1 MKRIGVLTSGGDA
14 PGMNAAIRAVT
25 RAAIYNGFE
34 VAGFERGF
42 DGLIKSSWREL
53 RTDSVSE
60 IIHKGGTILKTAR
73 SKEFMT
79 REGLEQALRT
89 LEILKIEA
97 LVIIGG
103 DGSFQGALTLADRG
117 INVMGIPGT
126 IDNDLSYTDYTIGF
140 DTAVNT
146 VTSAVEKIIDT
157 SLSHE
162 RNTIIEVMGR
172 GCGDIATYTGIS
184 TGAELILIP
193 EKETDLDTIFNK
205 IKSDNKKGKLQS
217 IIIKAEG
224 FHMETGQLAR
234 LIEKETG
241 AETRVTVLG
250 YLQRGG
256 EPTAGD
262 RILASR
268 MGAEAVRLISC
279 GERNCCIGI
288 QQSSMMHMPIER
300 AIGYQKPYN
309 DELNQLAD
317 MLAI

>member
-1 MKRIGVLTSGGDA
+1 MKLGVLTSGGDA

-25 RAAIYNGFE
+25 RSAIHLGYE
-34 VAGFERGF
+34 VIGFERGF
-42 DGLIKSSWREL
+42 DGLIQNSWRKLEMI
-53 RTDSVSE
+53 SVSG

-79 REGLEQALRT
+79 EEGMKKALCT
-89 LEILKIEA
+89 LEMLKIRDM
-97 LVIIGG
+97 VIIGG
-103 DGSFQGALTLADRG
+103 DGSFRGARELAKYG
-117 INVMGIPGT
+117 INIMGIPGT

-146 VTSAVEKIIDT
+146 VTAAVEKIMDT

-172 GCGDIATYTGIS
+172 ECGDIATYTGIS

-193 EKETDLDTIFNK
+193 EIETDLNTIFRK
-205 IKSDNKKGKLQS
+205 IKSNNKRGKFQS

-224 FHMETGQLAR
+224 FHMENEELAG
-234 LIEKETG
+234 LIKKETG
-241 AETRVTVLG
+241 SETRVAVLG

-256 EPTAGD
+256 EPTTGD

-268 MGAEAVRLISC
+268 MGAEAVRLIYD
-279 GERNCCIGI
+279 GVQNCCIGI
-288 QQSSMMHMPIER
+288 QNNRLVNMPIDN
-300 AIGYQKPYN
+300 AIGYQKNY
-309 DELNQLAD
+309 DSTLNQLAD
-317 MLAI
+317 ILSI